1 MLSVMLNVK
10 RLNIKMLSIVM
21 LNVNIINIKMLSVV
35 MLNVNMLSVTEPDT
49 MLIILQLFLLS
60 TDRSTRH
67 VYMVPKKCV
76 EWHSPYDTKATF
88 YKQIVI
94 KAKIL
99 GKHS

>member
-1 MLSVMLNVK
+1 MLDIMMPTL
-10 RLNIKMLSIVM
+10 
-21 LNVNIINIKMLSVV
+21 V
-35 MLNVNMLSVTEPDT
+35 MLNVNMLSIMMLTVVMMNVNMLSVMAPDT
-49 MLIILQLFLLS
+49 LLIILQLFLLS

>member
-1 MLSVMLNVK
+1 MLSVMLSVN

-21 LNVNIINIKMLSVV
+21 LNVNMLNIMMLTVV
-35 MLNVNMLSVTEPDT
+35 MLNVNMLRVMAPHTI
-49 MLIILQLFLLS
+49 LIILHLFLLS

-88 YKQIVI
+88 YKQIFI